1 MKWERATLSMS
12 TVAVTT
18 RLVLLPGVD
27 AADFV
32 RAMNEKVIPGVEV
45 ALNRALNI
53 VGQRLWRD
61 ETANRPRQYLW
72 EIELNGVERLDLA
85 LTSAEDCYT
94 AARPDLDALA
104 VRVAQSIAVL
114 EASWGYH

>member
-12 TVAVTT
+12 TVVVTT
-18 RLVLLPGVD
+18 RLVLLPDVD
-27 AADFV
+27 AADFL

-72 EIELNGVERLDLA
+72 EIDFNGIERLDRALA
-85 LTSAEDCYT
+85 SAESCYM
-94 AARPDLDALA
+94 AARSDLDALA
-104 VRVAQSIAVL
+104 VRAAQSVAVL
-114 EASWGYH
+114 EASWSYH